1 MGIMFFVVAGGSSEN
16 ASEKGSLSFSFLQTR
31 PGTAD
36 AATPLLHLRG
46 GSADEAHP
54 AATPATLAAAGAISG
69 QSRDPVNDVEAD
81 ADSTA
86 AAPLPPDALPA
97 TAAAAAAVLA
107 QRQRTR
113 QPKHRRR
120 WRQLPQPPLSP
131 HLCGRRL
138 LLLPVYAQGSR
149 APLSGAG
156 VAGNRL
162 CRGREGGAATIPPT
176 ATAGP
181 AEAEPIPQLETAAA
195 TVGEEIYKGN
205 R

>member
-1 MGIMFFVVAGGSSEN
+1 MLLKKVHEVFF
-16 ASEKGSLSFSFLQTR
+16 SFSFLQTR
-31 PGTAD
+31 PGTA
-36 AATPLLHLRG
+36 ASATPLLRLRG

-54 AATPATLAAAGAISG
+54 AAAPATLAAAGAIG
-69 QSRDPVNDVEAD
+69 GHSRDPVNDGEAG

-86 AAPLPPDALPA
+86 AAPVPPDALPA
-97 TAAAAAAVLA
+97 TAAAAVLA
-107 QRQRTR
+107 QHQRTR
-113 QPKHRRR
+113 QPKHQRRR
-120 WRQLPQPPLSP
+120 RHLPQPPLSP

-149 APLSGAG
+149 APLSAAG
-156 VAGNRL
+156 VAGNRV
-162 CRGREGGAATIPPT
+162 CRRSEGGAATLPPA